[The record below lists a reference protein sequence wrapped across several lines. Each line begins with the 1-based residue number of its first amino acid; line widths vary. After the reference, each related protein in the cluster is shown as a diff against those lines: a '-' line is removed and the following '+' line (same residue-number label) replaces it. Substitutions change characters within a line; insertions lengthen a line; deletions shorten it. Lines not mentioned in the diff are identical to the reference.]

1 MKDNGKEES
10 NVETANWIKGVI
22 SAVFAFLSAL
32 LGDLAIPVAL
42 LIVCN
47 IVDYCTGIIA
57 AKHRGQKISSYVG
70 LEGIAKKVCMWL
82 LVVVG
87 AVADKMLLYTADAFG
102 IEMRLKYFIAA
113 IVAIWLVCN
122 ELISIL
128 ENIADTGVAIPG
140 FLMPLIKNIKSKV
153 EEKAELPD
161 QTKDEK
167 ESAVKKDEDG

>member
-1 MKDNGKEES
+1 M
-10 NVETANWIKGVI
+10 ETANWIKGGI

-42 LIVCN
+42 LLVCN

-82 LVVVG
+82 LIVVG
-87 AVADKMLLYTADAFG
+87 AVADKTLLYTADAFG

-128 ENIADTGVAIPG
+128 ENIADTGVAVPG
-140 FLMPLIKNIKSKV
+140 FLMPLIKNLKSKV
-153 EEKAELPD
+153 DEKASGHKETEKEIED
-161 QTKDEK
+161 TKDG
-167 ESAVKKDEDG
+167 DG